1 VARGLANNGHTVHV
15 VTPDLEHEEQRGSTE
30 YWWGPNAFPADLDVL
45 VEVHNLEGLTWAK
58 FNAPILI
65 CMTNG
70 IDPWLGD
77 NNELAPLVDGWPC
90 FSQCHV
96 DLLTAQRPVDKEKC
110 FVTGLG
116 VDPANYTAPELSQ
129 RVFMIEAKRQHG
141 LDPDGWK
148 MPGRLFFGN
157 DPARGLWHVLD
168 IYDRLAVAEKS
179 LHIGYDFYKQLE
191 ARRWQATA
199 TAELL
204 WECKRRIETTVGVV
218 SLGNLSQSD
227 LVREELECQVHA
239 MPSDPPNLGS
249 QIHGI
254 TQMEC
259 AAAGA
264 ALVLSDTEAFPEI
277 FGGAATILPLP
288 GTYLPEH
295 NRRYDAQDW
304 AEVIEE
310 LMKDPAK
317 LREASHCARALA
329 EQHTWAKVVEN
340 WEKMLEV
347 LALKALGEKAEALV
361 S

>member
-1 VARGLANNGHTVHV
+1 M
-15 VTPDLEHEEQRGSTE
+15 EHEEQRGSTE
-30 YWWGPNAFPADLDVL
+30 YWWGPSAFPTDLDVL

-96 DLLTAQRPVDKEKC
+96 DLLASQRPVDKEKC

-116 VDPANYTAPELSQ
+116 VNLHHE
-129 RVFMIEAKRQHG
+129 EASY
-141 LDPDGWK
+141 K
-148 MPGRLFFGN
+148 MPGRLFFSN

-168 IYDRLAVAEKS
+168 IYDKLAVTDKS

-204 WECKRRIETTVGVV
+204 WECKRRIETTAGVV

-310 LMKDPAK
+310 LMKDPAR
-317 LREASHCARALA
+317 LQEASHNARALA
-329 EQHTWAKVVEN
+329 EQHTWARVVEN

-347 LALKALGEKAEALV
+347 LALKALGEKAEELAV
-361 S
+361 